1 MIDLCHFKSKELEQ
15 KIQKYTGRV
24 VLRGDVV
31 TDDYGS
37 FAVFTEQCSSAS
49 QIPSAKNLD
58 VVDKLPGCA
67 GQASDAVSAHTQVKM
82 EDPPTLWEL
91 LKSECPSIWMKILE
105 DGMKYMI
112 FSFDALTSIEILS
125 ELSHLRSI
133 YPRV

>member
-31 TDDYGS
+31 TDDYS
-37 FAVFTEQCSSAS
+37 SLAVFTEQCSPAS

-58 VVDKLPGCA
+58 FVDKLPGCA
-67 GQASDAVSAHTQVKM
+67 GQASDVVSAHTQVKI
-82 EDPPTLWEL
+82 EDAPILRQLP
-91 LKSECPSIWMKILE
+91 KSECPSIRMKILE
-105 DGMKYMI
+105 DEMKYII
-112 FSFDALTSIEILS
+112 FSFDALISIEILS
-125 ELSHLRSI
+125 ELFRLRSI